1 MRWLMWFAI
10 GVSAGCAV
18 GAYLFRGTGL
28 LILAAVCLLGLIPAV
43 RLSKRLK
50 QAMIGIA
57 VLLGIA
63 AGCGLFFGYDGLYV
77 SHAR

>member
-10 GVSAGCAV
+10 GVGTGCAV
-18 GAYLFRGTGL
+18 GAYLFRGMGL
-28 LILAAVCLLGLIPAV
+28 VVLAVLCLLGLIPAV

-63 AGCGLFFGYDGLYV
+63 AGCTEAQGKPQ
-77 SHAR
+77 